1 MQEELEARLNRLERE
16 NQRMKRGA
24 LLLIVLA
31 FGVACVGQTQGP
43 RVSDEVRTRRLIVE
57 DGSGNTVAELK
68 DIQGGGWLALYDGT
82 EKPRVQLSAILDSQG
97 LTFYDKSGQNRV
109 DLTADENRTSLCFHD
124 KAGKARAQ
132 LSVYTLSRLSLW
144 GETRRD
150 EAGLYVWEGGP
161 DLMLSDSSGVRRAG
175 LTVFKGGPE
184 FSLYDEAKNVIWKAP

>member
-97 LTFYDKSGQNRV
+97 LTVGLKDDPFHSRRTTSILGPVELRKKIVYEGK
-109 DLTADENRTSLCFHD
+109 LDENVDNLVNSLI
-124 KAGKARAQ
+124 K
-132 LSVYTLSRLSLW
+132 
-144 GETRRD
+144 
-150 EAGLYVWEGGP
+150 EGVLRG
-161 DLMLSDSSGVRRAG
+161 
-175 LTVFKGGPE
+175 
-184 FSLYDEAKNVIWKAP
+184 